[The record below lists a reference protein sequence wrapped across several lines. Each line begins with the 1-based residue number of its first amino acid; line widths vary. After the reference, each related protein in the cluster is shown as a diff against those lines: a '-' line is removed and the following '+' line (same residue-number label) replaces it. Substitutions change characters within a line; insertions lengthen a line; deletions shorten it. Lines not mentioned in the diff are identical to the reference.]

1 MSAKNS
7 KVLIAVNNSDLNKSI
22 ADSIENSNIDFTL
35 KVNLDEIITA
45 FNQEEYTSIVIED
58 HFLEKQEML
67 AALKAQIATKSQIT
81 PIIIVSEKS
90 TPIDFHISKEQI
102 IHQIPKGCIQRNL
115 AEKINTYSE
124 LFNLRNQNQELEQQ
138 RNEAQ
143 QKAIYLQTNMDEII
157 DAKVSVFAAEKD
169 KVVALDRSK
178 SEFIAKKSHGLRN
191 ALHGILSFAKIGLVK
206 YESSPKEKIK
216 EYFEYINESGHK
228 LQHMLDDLVDL
239 ARLECGRIELEFQSQ
254 KISKIIK
261 QSLDNVNNLL
271 TEKNIL
277 VDIGMQEDD
286 SKIVC
291 DKNLMIQLFD
301 NLISNAATYSDKNK
315 KIEISFKDTTLND
328 EPALEILIC
337 DQGHGFNRPAETV
350 FQKYYFNDDN
360 ESNPDGTGLGLSI
373 CSEILKIHNGIIN
386 LEKTGAEGSQIKIT
400 IPYEHS
406 EKQQLEYNSDSDLA
420 IKEILNTTSPQFEQ
434 MLAEEEVFEE
444 VQIEE
449 TIINNEPT
457 DKEPVD
463 EAAAKEPVANELTM
477 VTAAEEETEEVAITE
492 ERETKKVS
500 DDNATGYS
508 NVDLF

>member
-1 MSAKNS
+1 MSAKNN

-22 ADSIENSNIDFTL
+22 ADSIENSSVDATL

-45 FNQEEYTSIVIED
+45 FNQEEYTSIIIEE

-67 AALKAQIATKSQIT
+67 TALKAQFATKSQVT
-81 PIIIVSEKS
+81 PLIIVSEKS
-90 TPIDFHISKEQI
+90 APVGFQISKEQI
-102 IHQIPKGCIQRNL
+102 IHQISKGCIQKNL

-157 DAKVSVFAAEKD
+157 DAKVSVFSAEKD
-169 KVVALDRSK
+169 KVIALDRSK

-239 ARLECGRIELEFQSQ
+239 AQLECGRVELEFQSQ
-254 KISKIIK
+254 KINKIIK
-261 QSLDNVNNLL
+261 QSLDNLNNLL
-271 TEKNIL
+271 TEKNIF
-277 VDIGMQEDD
+277 VDISIQEND

-301 NLISNAATYSDKNK
+301 NLISNAATYSDNDK
-315 KIEISFKDTTLND
+315 KIEISFKNTTLND
-328 EPALEILIC
+328 ESALEISIC
-337 DQGHGFNRPAETV
+337 DQGYGFNQPAETV
-350 FQKYYFNDDN
+350 FQKYYFSDN
-360 ESNPDGTGLGLSI
+360 SNNNPDGAGLGLSI
-373 CSEILKIHNGIIN
+373 CSEILKIHNGEIN
-386 LEKTGAEGSQIKIT
+386 LEQTGAEGSCIKIT
-400 IPYEHS
+400 IPNDYS
-406 EKQQLEYNSDSDLA
+406 EKQQIEYSSDSDRAVTKILQAPTLQFEEALA
-420 IKEILNTTSPQFEQ
+420 DEEPIEEILNDKTPLEEPSIEQ
-434 MLAEEEVFEE
+434 EAVGEKKLIMETKEEIEEVVIKEE
-444 VQIEE
+444 R
-449 TIINNEPT
+449 
-457 DKEPVD
+457 
-463 EAAAKEPVANELTM
+463 
-477 VTAAEEETEEVAITE
+477 ITE
-492 ERETKKVS
+492 KTNNQVS
-500 DDNATGYS
+500 TDHS